1 MPELPEVETTRRGI
15 APHVV
20 GTRLSG
26 WVVRDARLRWPV
38 ELPPVLRGE
47 PLMAVRRRAKY
58 LILELPPGGIVVHLG
73 MSGSLRVVSGDA
85 APGKHD
91 HVDLCLETGLRLR
104 LTDPRRF
111 GSVHFAPAPWSAH
124 RLLAG
129 LGPEPDS
136 SAFTGAYLF
145 RRSRGRRTAVKSYLM
160 DSRTVAGV
168 GNIYANEALFRAGIR
183 PRVAAGRIGLAR
195 YERLAESIRETLQ
208 AAIRLGGTTLRD
220 FVGGD
225 GQPGYFSQTLNVYGR
240 EGLPCR
246 QCARILVG
254 RRHGQRATV
263 YCPACQQ

>member
-20 GTRLSG
+20 GARLSG
-26 WVVRDARLRWPV
+26 WVIRDARLRWPV
-38 ELPPVLRGE
+38 ELPPMLRGE
-47 PLMAVRRRAKY
+47 PVVSVQRRAKY
-58 LILELPPGGIVVHLG
+58 LILEVSPGGIVVHLG
-73 MSGSLRVVSGDA
+73 MSGSLRVVSGDVSPA
-85 APGKHD
+85 KHD
-91 HVDLCLETGLRLR
+91 HVDLCLDTGSCLR

-111 GSVHFAPAPWSAH
+111 GSVQFAPAPWTQH
-124 RLLAG
+124 HLLAG

-136 SAFTGAYLF
+136 LGFTGAYLF
-145 RRSRGRRTAVKSYLM
+145 RRSRGRRTAVKNFLM

-183 PRVAAGRIGLAR
+183 PGIAAGRIALAR
-195 YERLAESIRETLQ
+195 YERLAESVRETLQ

-225 GQPGYFSQTLNVYGR
+225 GQPGYFTQTLNVYGR

-254 RRHGQRATV
+254 RRYGQRATV
-263 YCPACQQ
+263 YCRACQQ